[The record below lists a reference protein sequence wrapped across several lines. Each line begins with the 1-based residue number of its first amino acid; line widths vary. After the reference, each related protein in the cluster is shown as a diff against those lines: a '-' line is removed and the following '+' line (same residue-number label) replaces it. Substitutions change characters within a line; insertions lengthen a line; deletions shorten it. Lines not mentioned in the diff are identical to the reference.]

1 MVDTEIQL
9 LEQCEKELAG
19 FRDEGNEIRQHLLEL
34 GYLSVSRANSITAKD
49 EFTARKQFEN
59 ELFQSGMFSPQQ
71 LAAESRFG
79 QEHFFQYFLRKLT
92 DIDDG
97 IVLAHLPNIGEISLR
112 SRLVH
117 YRLDLF
123 GMWEHPVGQAFGMAS
138 ALQIGELADIGKCK
152 PLEAINYLADV
163 DRFTRHLLASYN
175 QEQFILTFRPK
186 NISVHLK
193 EKLDRRFAFG
203 RQLKDD
209 FGEKTEFLRY
219 LQKQVL
225 NRSEDRIDYGFLEKE
240 SKNPLSRFLVRLIQV
255 HQWQEGFYN
264 GLLDSDLGEVS
275 LQSLIDSVETYNLAD
290 GKDIKTHRVLTYLGN
305 GYCMFNALFFLQEYM
320 LSDQPAEEQKLWEA
334 LAGEVNNAD
343 AESREKFSANLQQF
357 RDEVL
362 LQPAAEEKAGFLKR
376 IYFGSKKL
384 IRKAFRFLRK
394 IFRWV
399 LDRVEKMWGFLKKLF
414 TSFFENLYYGLRA
427 FVDGVKFLMG
437 RKVVF
442 TGNPVEFIISKISP
456 DGDVATLVINAGPD
470 FVMQHVRE
478 TRYQLAAMAFS
489 LAVVGQ
495 VLKLAVQPLQL
506 ITWPLLLF
514 KLVGSFQS
522 ANVRF
527 RKSVTN

>member
-1 MVDTEIQL
+1 MVDTEIHL

-34 GYLSVSRANSITAKD
+34 GYLSVNTANSVHPKD
-49 EFTARKQFEN
+49 EILARQLFEK
-59 ELFQSGMFSPQQ
+59 ELLQSGLFKPEQ
-71 LAAESRFG
+71 LAAEHRFG
-79 QEHFFQYFLRKLT
+79 QEYFLRYFLRKLT

-97 IVLAHLPNIGEISLR
+97 LVLGHLPEIGETGLR
-112 SRLVH
+112 SRFVH

-123 GMWEHPVGQAFGMAS
+123 GMWEHPVSLAYGMVS
-138 ALQIGELADIGKCK
+138 ALQIGELAEVGKCTS
-152 PLEAINYLADV
+152 LEAINYLANV

-175 QEQFILTFRPK
+175 EEQFILAFRSV
-186 NISVHLK
+186 NISGRLK

-219 LQKQVL
+219 LQKHVL
-225 NRSEDRIDYGFLEKE
+225 NRDEDRIDYGFLEKE

-255 HQWQEGFYN
+255 HQWQEGFYS

-290 GKDIKTHRVLTYLGN
+290 GKDIKMHRVLTYLGN
-305 GYCMFNALFFLQEYM
+305 GYFMFNALFFLQEYM
-320 LSDQPAEEQKLWEA
+320 VDNQPTEEQKLWEN
-334 LAGEVNNAD
+334 LAGEVENAD
-343 AESREKFSANLQQF
+343 DESREKFTANLQQL
-357 RDEVL
+357 RDEVS
-362 LQPAAEEKAGFLKR
+362 LQSTVEEKGGFLKR
-376 IYFGSKKL
+376 IYFGFKKL

-399 LDRVEKMWGFLKKLF
+399 LERIEKVWGFVKKLF
-414 TSFFENLYYGLRA
+414 ASFFENLYNGLRA
-427 FVDGVKFLMG
+427 FVDGIKFLLG
-437 RKVVF
+437 RKLVF
-442 TGNPVEFIISKISP
+442 TGTPVQFIISKISP

-470 FVMQHVRE
+470 IVMQHVRE
-478 TRYQLAAMAFS
+478 TRYQLSAMAFS
-489 LAVVGQ
+489 LAVVGN
-495 VLKLAVQPLQL
+495 VLKLAVQPFQL

-522 ANVRF
+522 ASARLRN
-527 RKSVTN
+527 SVTN